1 MKLLM
6 RWQELPSHLFKQIR
20 HQLVQSVI
28 CKRKPPHVA
37 TTSEYY
43 NMQRTGKVY
52 QTKIWKFATNPTSTD
67 EKLLDNAG
75 LEFVLSTDT
84 VEGKDDYLNGHHLL
98 FEWCYCNYKRY
109 DDGTAYPVATEFD
122 KKAENIK
129 QVNNIILKYE

>member
-1 MKLLM
+1 M
-6 RWQELPSHLFKQIR
+6 
-20 HQLVQSVI
+20 QSVI
-28 CKRKPPHVA
+28 CKRTPPHVA

-52 QTKIWKFATNPTSTD
+52 QTKIWKFATNPTSTG

-75 LEFVLSTDT
+75 LEFVPSIDT
-84 VEGKDDYLNGHHLL
+84 VEGKDDYLNGHYPL

-122 KKAENIK
+122 KKAENIE